1 MNTYTSKQ
9 INEKSERLMDYY
21 KDGEY
26 SYDTFREDFPG
37 EAIPGKYRA
46 QKVLMKKTLEELNE
60 KVKTDPGVECLL
72 EYVFHDDEENI
83 KKRQNVIKNL
93 KNEIRVQKERI
104 VQLERSNDIEDSQME
119 RAYKREIMKEEHI
132 TEQGKELQRH
142 RDREKKRYFVERRK
156 QDEIQRI
163 REIHRDE
170 KAQLH
175 HEIAELTLI
184 AQEKKNNKQSN
195 GNCSGKTNDKYK
207 KKYLKLQIKYD
218 DLLKKNESSDEGTT
232 SDEEN

>member
-1 MNTYTSKQ
+1 MSSYTSKQ
-9 INEKSERLMDYY
+9 INETSEKLMDYY

-60 KVKTDPGVECLL
+60 KVKTDPGVEGLL
-72 EYVFHDDEENI
+72 EYVFHADEENI
-83 KKRQNVIKNL
+83 KKRLNVIKNL
-93 KNEIRVQKERI
+93 KNEIRIQKERI

-175 HEIAELTLI
+175 QEIAGLTLI
-184 AQEKKNNKQSN
+184 AQEKKKSCA
-195 GNCSGKTNDKYK
+195 GNAKTNDKYK